1 MNILYLFLISVTIL
15 ACKPKQLLLVDNKS
29 DSYSVCPE
37 DGSCSFEVSANKSL
51 TIAFDGTGAV
61 YPKIAN
67 GNSILAKFT
76 YKRKDIPNTA
86 DGHYR
91 EEIYMELNP
100 EKLELNLI
108 DNQLTDV
115 KLFFARWCF
124 CRGQTGYYRIKK
136 GHLQIKK
143 VAKKEYVLT
152 LNFKA
157 DEVPQV
163 IHTIKETIVFK

>member
-1 MNILYLFLISVTIL
+1 MVL
-15 ACKPKQLLLVDNKS
+15 ACKPKQLILVDNKS
-29 DSYSVCPE
+29 DSYSHCPE
-37 DGSCSFEVSANKSL
+37 DGSCSFQVSANKSL
-51 TIAFDGTGAV
+51 AVAFDGTGAV
-61 YPKIAN
+61 YPKISD

-100 EKLELNLI
+100 KTLELNLT
-108 DNQLTDV
+108 DHQLADV

-124 CRGQTGYYRIKK
+124 CRGQTGYYRVKK
-136 GHLQIKK
+136 GNLNLKK
-143 VAKKEYVLT
+143 ISKGEYSLI
-152 LNFKA
+152 LNFKI

-163 IHTIKETIVFK
+163 IKTIEEIIVFK